1 MATAQ
6 TVKSRRTGSDTI
18 CMLRAKVSGRL
29 ITRMFAMAL
38 PAVCVAQVP
47 PDEALSA
54 SRSILD
60 DPSLIDRESLEAFL
74 DPLVARCL
82 DKFHVPGVVVVVVQD
97 GQTVIAKGYGYA
109 DVGKKIPVDPDK
121 TLFRVAS
128 VSKPFTATAVMQLA
142 ERGSLNLQDDV
153 TTHVPRLS
161 IQRSYSEPVTI
172 AQLLTHTAGFDN
184 SDIGD
189 SARTPSE
196 MMSLEQFLAERM
208 SPQVFPPGTLKHY
221 SNHGYALAG
230 YVVEVVS
237 GLPFA
242 TYMDENIFQPLGMQ
256 HSTFAQVLPLTLL
269 ADLAV
274 GYEGHG
280 PSFDPVPPDYSNMVP
295 AGGLKTSGT
304 DMARFMIAHL
314 QVGGHR
320 QAKILS
326 EASLQ
331 EMHRQQFTHH
341 PRLPGSA
348 YGFSEDF
355 LGDLRLL
362 RHTGGTDGFSSEVI
376 LVPERRLGLFIS
388 SNTRRFKLGREV
400 AARLLDR
407 FVGSPPGTTPAS
419 PRDDFDGSVDRFVG
433 TYRSTKYVRSTF
445 EKMRVF
451 GNPEYRLTKGSNGKL
466 RFDGKRQL
474 TQIDSFLFQSASGL
488 LIAFREDHRGG
499 VTHMLI
505 KDFAFEK
512 IAWYEAKI
520 VQQILS
526 GLLMAVILS
535 ALGFGP
541 VGWIVRRL
549 RRRTY
554 HSPPKGRMAR
564 TIAGVV
570 ATLYLAFLVLLT
582 GMALP
587 TQPDLDFGV
596 HPYYVVMLSIPLL
609 AIPLTGAMIFFTVMA
624 WKRHYWGRRG
634 RIHYTLC
641 TVAAVAYIPF
651 LHYWNLLGYRF

>member
-6 TVKSRRTGSDTI
+6 TVKSRRTGSDMI

-47 PDEALSA
+47 ADEALST
-54 SRSILD
+54 SRVILAE
-60 DPSLIDRESLEAFL
+60 PSLIDRESLEAFL

-82 DKFHVPGVVVVVVQD
+82 DKFHVPGVVVVLVQD

-109 DVGKKIPVDPDK
+109 DVGKKIPVDPGR

-128 VSKPFTATAVMQLA
+128 VSKSFTATAVMQLA
-142 ERGSLNLQDDV
+142 ERGLIDLQDDV
-153 TTHVPRLS
+153 TKHVSRLPL
-161 IQRSYSEPVTI
+161 QRSYSEPVTI

-208 SPQVFPPGTLKHY
+208 TPQVFQPGTLNHY

-256 HSTFAQVLPLTLL
+256 HSSFSQVVPVTLE

-274 GYEGHG
+274 GYEVNGTT
-280 PSFDPVPPDYSNMVP
+280 FDPVPDDYSNMVP
-295 AGGLKTSGT
+295 ADGLKTSGT
-304 DMARFMIAHL
+304 DMARFMITHL
-314 QVGGHR
+314 QEGRHR
-320 QAKILS
+320 QAQILS
-326 EASLQ
+326 EASVLT
-331 EMHRQQFTHH
+331 MHRQQFTHH

-348 YGFSEDF
+348 YGFSEEF
-355 LGDLRLL
+355 SGDLRVL
-362 RHTGGTDGFSSEVI
+362 RQTGGTAGFSSEVI
-376 LVPERRLGLFIS
+376 LVPQRRLGMFIS
-388 SNTRRFKLGREV
+388 TNARQPKLRREV

-407 FVGSPPGTTPAS
+407 FVGSRQSTTPAS
-419 PRDDFDGSVDRFVG
+419 PQDDFDGSVDRFVG

-466 RFDGKRQL
+466 RFDGKLQL
-474 TQIDSFLFQSASGL
+474 TQIDSFLFQSAGGL
-488 LIAFREDHRGG
+488 LIALREDDLGH

-512 IAWYEAKI
+512 ITWYEAKI
-520 VQQILS
+520 MQAILFN
-526 GLLMAVILS
+526 LLLAVIWS

-541 VGWIVRRL
+541 VGWIVRRI
-549 RRRTY
+549 RGRSY
-554 HSPPKGRMAR
+554 HAPRDGGTAR
-564 TIAGVV
+564 TMAGLV
-570 ATLYLAFLVLLT
+570 ATLYLVFALLLA

-587 TQPDLDFGV
+587 TRPQNDFGI
-596 HPYYVVMLSIPLL
+596 HPYYVVMLSIQLL
-609 AIPLTGAMIFFTVMA
+609 AIPLTGAMIYFTVMA
-624 WKRHYWGRRG
+624 WRRHYWGRRG
-634 RIHYTLC
+634 RVHYTLC